1 MYNKVVKL
9 EFEEY
14 EKNSFLILDGQS
26 RICNWLYNRLL
37 EYANSTKSTA
47 LETNNLKLIETI
59 YTQRGLRNLIP
70 DLKKEHPFL
79 KTVHSSPL
87 KNVALRL
94 SSSIQDHQKSKKG
107 KRKGDVTGWPKFK
120 AWQANWFS
128 LLYDEPKKGFKVT
141 GDILRISYGVD
152 KNKKRLFTTFR
163 LKEAHRLKGYDV
175 RNLRIVKECGVY
187 YAIFSVQVTVPE
199 KKPIAK
205 ALALDP
211 NHKNFAYGVD
221 TDGNAIEIQAP
232 HWLKTKDKQLDE
244 LKSKRDR
251 CLKKSKKLP
260 ILDDDG
266 QPIGQEYYTP
276 SRKWR
281 KYQNII
287 EKIRHKRQEQTKTF
301 MFTLAHDLC
310 KSYDLIGIGSYTPL
324 GNGIT
329 KAMRR
334 SMNNRSLNRR
344 FKATLSWVA
353 TKSGKTFIEYDETG
367 TTRTCHSCGYVV
379 EGGLEVSIRQWTC
392 SQCRCDH
399 LRDENSAILG
409 LRKILKDHIN
419 EAAASQVPCSGLVCV
434 NKRCAWCVLPSG
446 IKKVPQGQSRIQLQ
460 RQEIKPKAVPPSTK
474 SCSLL
479 KFEQV

>member
-1 MYNKVVKL
+1 MHNMVIKL
-9 EFEEY
+9 EFDECEE
-14 EKNSFLILDGQS
+14 NGFLMLDGQS
-26 RICNWLYNRLL
+26 RICNWLYNHLL
-37 EYANSTKSTA
+37 DHANSTKSEA
-47 LETNNLKLIETI
+47 LATKNLKLIETI
-59 YTQRGLRNLIP
+59 YAKRGLRNLIP
-70 DLKKEHPFL
+70 NLKEEHPFL
-79 KTVHSSPL
+79 NTVHSSPL

-94 SSSIQDHQKSKKG
+94 SSSIQDRQKSKKG
-107 KRKGDVTGWPKFK
+107 KRKGKITGWPKFK
-120 AWQANWFS
+120 SWQANWFS
-128 LLYDEPKKGFKVT
+128 LLYDEPNKGFKVT
-141 GDILRISYGVD
+141 GDILHISFGVD
-152 KNKKRLFTTFR
+152 KNKKRLFVTFR
-163 LKEAHRLKGYDV
+163 LKDAHRLKNYNV

-187 YAIFSVQVTVPE
+187 YAIFSVQVTAPE
-199 KKPIAK
+199 KKPIVK

-232 HWLKTKDKQLDE
+232 TWLKTKDKQLDE

-260 ILDDDG
+260 VLD
-266 QPIGQEYYTP
+266 QEGHPTGKEYFMP

-281 KYQNII
+281 KYQCAM

-301 MFTLAHDLC
+301 MFTLAHNLC
-310 KSYDLIGIGSYTPL
+310 KSYDLIGIGSYTPH

-344 FKATLSWVA
+344 FKQILSWVA
-353 TKSGKTFIEYDETG
+353 AKSGKTFVEYDETG

-379 EGGLEVSIRQWTC
+379 EGGLEVSIREWTC
-392 SQCRCDH
+392 SQCSSDH

-409 LRKILKDHIN
+409 LRKILKDHTN
-419 EAAASQVPCSGLVCV
+419 EAVASQVPCSGLACV

-446 IKKVPQGQSRIQLQ
+446 IKKVSRGQGRIQLQ
-460 RQEIKPKAVPPSTK
+460 TPRNETEGSSTFDQK
-474 SCSLL
+474 LL
-479 KFEQV
+479 IVQV